1 MSSLVKREEHN
12 MAFLTCAMVEQQL
25 RDEMA
30 ALTLPELKQF
40 ALDMGVDMDE
50 VEEDRAALVEA
61 CVAVELYA
69 FTH

>member
-40 ALDMGVDMDE
+40 ALDMGVDE